1 MYPKSASSGKLNWCL
16 GNPKMSNWI
25 ASSSKSSSSPKQCD
39 CYDVD
44 RINAYTAKAMVLAC
58 MDFRL
63 RDSIGCQLNKR
74 GYHNNYDEV
83 ISAGASLGYNG
94 LLDYTNWTTYIDEH
108 VKLAYDLHAINEI
121 IIVDHEGCGAYKAQ
135 YGDASYNLQKHY
147 NNIKL
152 CVDVPA
158 ACTRRPSSP
167 AGETGSSPP
176 EASSTMLSRGRAGTS
191 PST

>member
-44 RINAYTAKAMVLAC
+44 RINAYTAKAMVLVC

-152 CVDVPA
+152 CVD
-158 ACTRRPSSP
+158 TLWTKFNS
-167 AGETGSSPP
+167 ETGTIAKIPNLKIIGNIISLNGCNFI
-176 EASSTMLSRGRAGTS
+176 EVYKL
-191 PST
+191 